1 MTNFSRLAWAVTW
14 AALALLAAVQSG
26 AAAPEANFPSKPV
39 KLVVT
44 FAPGGGA
51 DILARIISG
60 ALSERLGQP
69 VVVENRAGANGNIGM
84 EYVAKS
90 PADGYTVVFTTA
102 GTWAVNP
109 SLYTSS
115 FDVIKDFA
123 PIMQVTSSP
132 GLLVVNPSFP
142 AKTVAE
148 LIAMAKAQPGKL
160 DYGSAGIGGFGHIS
174 AVMFT
179 LMTGTE
185 MTHVPYK
192 GAGPAMVGLLGGE
205 VQMLFNDALATMA
218 YIDAKTVRPLAV
230 TTLKRAAF
238 LPDLPTLDESGVKGF
253 ENASWAAMAA
263 PAGTPKEI
271 VDKLNREMAAVL
283 ALPAI
288 REKIAAAG
296 ASIVGGTPEQF
307 ADYLKAEIAKF
318 ERIVRE
324 GKISVQ

>member
-1 MTNFSRLAWAVTW
+1 
-14 AALALLAAVQSG
+14 
-26 AAAPEANFPSKPV
+26 
-39 KLVVT
+39 VV
-44 FAPGGGA
+44 
-51 DILARIISG
+51 I
-60 ALSERLGQP
+60 
-69 VVVENRAGANGNIGM
+69 ENRAGANGNIGM

-148 LIAMAKAQPGKL
+148 LITMAKAQPGKL

>member
-1 MTNFSRLAWAVTW
+1 MIKFSRLAWAVTW

-26 AAAPEANFPSKPV
+26 AAAPEANLPSKPV

-44 FAPGGGA
+44 FAP
-51 DILARIISG
+51 
-60 ALSERLGQP
+60 
-69 VVVENRAGANGNIGM
+69 IGM

-90 PADGYTVVFTTA
+90 PADGYTAVFTTA

-253 ENASWAAMAA
+253 DNSSWAAMAA